1 MLIGRDVERATIDD
15 LIDGFATSSPFV
27 LDVSGDA
34 GSGRSALLAHAR
46 AVALEHGATVLAV
59 RGLADTSD
67 LAFAGLLSLL
77 RPFDKQLDELAGDL
91 ADPLRAALAMRRER
105 VDPLDVR
112 LAVFRVLTVAAER
125 QPVAVVVDDAEHLDA
140 ASIDA
145 LRFALGRLGVD
156 RVGAVV
162 ASGGRGPFDAVATH
176 RLRLAPLGVDAL
188 APIVEGHVPCVR
200 EVAETCALWSGG
212 NPLAALEL
220 ARSFTDDE
228 RNGKVPLPAVPRPTT
243 RVVESVQA
251 ELDALSEP
259 ARRAVVVVAAD
270 RSGSAQVVLAA
281 LRALGEDASGL
292 DEAERCGVLVLDGD
306 TVDFRHPLLRPLA
319 YRLVAAASRRT
330 AHRAIAGAL
339 TEPQQAAE
347 RAWQLVAS
355 SAGPDDEVAR
365 LLELVAADALRRGA
379 HTEAAATFER
389 AARLSVEASAAHA
402 RLRRA
407 ATAHLDALAFDE
419 AFRVADEAAAAGDPD
434 AVLLAGEAIERRDGP
449 AAALAWMSAHKV
461 APAVRADLLVS
472 LGQTAEAGR
481 VLAEDIGLADDLG
494 LAVRAALGGA
504 ARERVGDSVTDALGR
519 RARRRWLQVAAERG
533 DAPPSIATID
543 ELLAAARAAEV
554 AGRLDEARV
563 HCDGAA
569 ALLPPSPSAL
579 GRTVAARRASL
590 EGAAPDALL
599 VALTP
604 AERRVAEAVA
614 GGRTNREVAE
624 HLFLSV
630 KTVDFHLQS
639 VYRKLELRSRTELA
653 VRLARGGRS

>member
-1 MLIGRDVERATIDD
+1 
-15 LIDGFATSSPFV
+15 
-27 LDVSGDA
+27 
-34 GSGRSALLAHAR
+34 
-46 AVALEHGATVLAV
+46 
-59 RGLADTSD
+59 
-67 LAFAGLLSLL
+67 
-77 RPFDKQLDELAGDL
+77 
-91 ADPLRAALAMRRER
+91 
-105 VDPLDVR
+105 
-112 LAVFRVLTVAAER
+112 
-125 QPVAVVVDDAEHLDA
+125 
-140 ASIDA
+140 
-145 LRFALGRLGVD
+145 
-156 RVGAVV
+156 
-162 ASGGRGPFDAVATH
+162 
-176 RLRLAPLGVDAL
+176 
-188 APIVEGHVPCVR
+188 
-200 EVAETCALWSGG
+200 
-212 NPLAALEL
+212 
-220 ARSFTDDE
+220 
-228 RNGKVPLPAVPRPTT
+228 
-243 RVVESVQA
+243 
-251 ELDALSEP
+251 
-259 ARRAVVVVAAD
+259 VVAAD
-270 RSGSAQVVLAA
+270 RSGSVHVVLAA
-281 LRALGEDASGL
+281 LRALGEDSSGL

-389 AARLSVEASAAHA
+389 AARLSVEAPAAHA
-402 RLRRA
+402 RLRAA
-407 ATAHLDALAFDE
+407 ATAHLEALAFDE

-434 AVLLAGEAIERRDGP
+434 ATLLAGEAIERRDGP
-449 AAALAWMSAHKV
+449 AAVLAWMSAHKV

-481 VLAEDIGLADDLG
+481 VLAEDIGFADDLG
-494 LAVRAALGGA
+494 LAVRAALGDVA
-504 ARERVGDSVTDALGR
+504 IERTGDPVTGALGR

-533 DAPPSIATID
+533 EAPPSIATVD

-569 ALLPPSPSAL
+569 ALLPPTPSAL
-579 GRTVAARRASL
+579 GRAVAARRASL
-590 EGAAPDALL
+590 EGAAPDPLL